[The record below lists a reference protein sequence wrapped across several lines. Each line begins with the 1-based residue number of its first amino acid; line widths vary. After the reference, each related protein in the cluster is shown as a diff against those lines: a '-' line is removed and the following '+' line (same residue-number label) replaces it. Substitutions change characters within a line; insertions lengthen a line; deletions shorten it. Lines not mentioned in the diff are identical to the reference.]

1 MSLKIGGFL
10 LGGTALALV
19 VGCGGSGSMGGD
31 DVRITI
37 QAQYEKRDLGGSGFG
52 SLAPRPA
59 RYAYAE
65 VVGSGGN
72 VIASDYLGSDGTG
85 WIDLPRGTAFQ
96 VKVQAQVEV
105 PNSPIDNSFCLRG
118 SVKRAFPASTYTSLA
133 DFNNRPNWITSS
145 ATVGADT
152 DGTLT
157 VTALESTSEAGAF
170 AIADQMV
177 AFAQKVQALEP
188 TLRLPNL
195 HAFWQAAGSDA
206 TYATYP
212 AAAWVQAS
220 GGEALLKQDSGRTV
234 FQHEVRWAGPTA
246 ADRGADAYN
255 DGVLQETFARLVLAD
270 YSLQSKYNDGTDAP
284 DAIVRRDSD
293 NAYVNPADAT
303 ALEPTMAWTAG
314 FATFLG
320 SAFRND
326 PTLREVASNGTV
338 STFRLDAHSNP
349 LPSPAG
355 EFVPGAV
362 ARSLWGIWTNGGT
375 FNRSQ
380 AGLQTMWN
388 ATLPQT
394 ATQAYEYG
402 ATPLAAYPTYLNGLK
417 RLAGTAAA
425 TPIANELNL
434 ENVTTTWNPNATGLW
449 ITEATNTFTRTG
461 SFPTH
466 AGGYVYDQNQAKAY
480 KFVQG
485 SAGPKTI
492 TLSASGNGLW
502 VELFDKYGLWRWAEA
517 NASSNGVISL
527 NLPAGEYV
535 VRVRVDPSRTYADGT
550 LTYTLTVQ

>member
-19 VGCGGSGSMGGD
+19 VGCGGVSVGSD

-37 QAQYEKRDLGGSGFG
+37 QAQFEKRDLGAGGFG
-52 SLAPRPA
+52 SLTPRPA

-65 VVGSGGN
+65 VVGQGGN
-72 VIASDYLGSDGTG
+72 VIAGDYLGSDGTG
-85 WIDLPRGTAFQ
+85 WIDLPRGTTFQ

-105 PNSPIDNSFCLRG
+105 PNSPIDNGFYLRG
-118 SVKRAFPASTYTSLA
+118 SVKQAFPASTYTSLA
-133 DFNNRPNWITSS
+133 DFNNRPNWMTSS

-177 AFAQKVQALEP
+177 AFAQKVQTLEP
-188 TLRLPNL
+188 GLRLPNL
-195 HAFWQAAGSDA
+195 HAFWHASGGDA

-212 AAAWVQAS
+212 AAAWVQA
-220 GGEALLKQDSGRTV
+220 GGGQALLKQDSGRTV

-246 ADRGADAYN
+246 VDRGADAYN
-255 DGVLQETFARLVLAD
+255 DGVLQETFARLLFAD
-270 YSLQSKYNDGTDAP
+270 YSLQSKDNAGKDEP
-284 DAIVRRDSD
+284 WAIIRRDSD
-293 NAYVNPADAT
+293 NVYADPWDTT
-303 ALEPTMAWTAG
+303 ALEPTLAWTAG

-326 PTLREVASNGTV
+326 PTLREVAGNGTV
-338 STFRLDAHSNP
+338 STFRLDTPSSP

-362 ARSLWGIWTNGGT
+362 ARSLWGIWKNSGT
-375 FNRSQ
+375 FNGSQ

-388 ATLPQT
+388 ATIPQT
-394 ATQAYEYG
+394 ASQAYEYG

-417 RLAGTAAA
+417 RLAGAALA
-425 TPIANELNL
+425 TPIANELTL

-449 ITEATNTFTRTG
+449 ITEASTTFTRNGTLQTRP
-461 SFPTH
+461 SR
-466 AGGYVYDQNQAKAY
+466 YDDLDQAVRY
-480 KFVQG
+480 KFAQG

-492 TLSASGNGLW
+492 TLSASGNGLIL
-502 VELFDKYGLWRWAEA
+502 EFFDRYGLWDWAYAGSGA
-517 NASSNGVISL
+517 NGIINISS
-527 NLPAGEYV
+527 LPVGEYV
-535 VRVRVDPSRTYADGT
+535 VRVRIDPTYTYTTGT
-550 LTYTLTVQ
+550 RTYTLTVQ